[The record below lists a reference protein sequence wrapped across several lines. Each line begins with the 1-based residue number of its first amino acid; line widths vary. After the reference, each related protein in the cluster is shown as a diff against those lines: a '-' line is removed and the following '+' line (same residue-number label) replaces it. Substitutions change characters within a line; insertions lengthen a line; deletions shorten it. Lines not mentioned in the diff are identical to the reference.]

1 VGRVSADAFAAAVQ
15 ARDLDAM
22 ERLLA
27 EDVVFRS
34 PAVFKPYEGKQATM
48 VLLDAVTRVF
58 EDFRYVR
65 SYTEQ
70 GNEGHVLVFEA
81 TVAGR
86 SLEGI
91 DMLRFDDAGL
101 IIDFRVMVRPLSG
114 LQALV
119 ERMGQVIPE
128 VMRERGLSA

>member
-1 VGRVSADAFAAAVQ
+1 MTGETFAAAVL

-65 SYTEQ
+65 SYAEE
-70 GNEGHVLVFEA
+70 GNEGHVLAFEA

-91 DMLRFDDAGL
+91 DMLRFDAAGL
-101 IIDFRVMVRPLSG
+101 VVDFRVMVRPLSG

-119 ERMGQVIPE
+119 ERMGEVIPE
-128 VMRERGLSA
+128 VMRERGLSS

>member
-1 VGRVSADAFAAAVQ
+1 VSAEAFATAVL

-34 PAVFKPYEGKQATM
+34 PAVHKPYEGKQATM

-58 EDFRYVR
+58 EDFRYER
-65 SYTEQ
+65 SYAED
-70 GNEGHVLVFEA
+70 GPDGHALVFGA

-86 SLEGI
+86 SIEGI

-101 IIDFRVMVRPLSG
+101 IVDFRVMVRPLSG

-119 ERMGQVIPE
+119 ERMGEVIPD

>member
-1 VGRVSADAFAAAVQ
+1 MSADAFAAAVL

-65 SYTEQ
+65 SYAEH
-70 GNEGHVLVFEA
+70 GPSEGHVLVFEA
-81 TVAGR
+81 SVGGR

-91 DMLRFDDAGL
+91 DMLRFDDTGL
-101 IIDFRVMVRPLSG
+101 IADFRVMVRSLSG
-114 LQALV
+114 LRALV

>member
-1 VGRVSADAFAAAVQ
+1 MSADAFAAAVL

-34 PAVFKPYEGKQATM
+34 PAVFRPYEGKQATM

-65 SYTEQ
+65 SYAEE
-70 GNEGHVLVFEA
+70 GADGHVLVFEA

-91 DMLRFDDAGL
+91 DMLRLDDAGL
-101 IIDFRVMVRPLSG
+101 ISDFRVMVRPLSG

-119 ERMGQVIPE
+119 DRMGEVIPD
-128 VMRERGLSA
+128 VMRERGLSS

>member
-1 VGRVSADAFAAAVQ
+1 MTADAFAAAVL
-15 ARDLDAM
+15 ARDLRAM

-65 SYTEQ
+65 SYAEEGT
-70 GNEGHVLVFEA
+70 EGHVLAFEA

-101 IIDFRVMVRPLSG
+101 IVDFRVMVRPLSG